1 MEVRRVMGSVIM
13 CAHTVTKI
21 PNIDYAPPSTG
32 FVRRRHLTTRFLIPT
47 LDLIGLV
54 LN

>member
-13 CAHTVTKI
+13 CTVTKI
-21 PNIDYAPPSTG
+21 PNIDYAPPPTG